1 MNAQHFAQA
10 AYGRPETP
18 LRSARQIEYD
28 LLARVTQKLTRSA
41 REKDQNFA
49 AFIAALHD
57 NTRLWRTFALDVA
70 GPGNGLPDAVRARIV
85 YLFQFS
91 EQHGRKV
98 MQGQATADILIEIN
112 TAIMRGLRGEG
123 EAA

>member
-10 AYGRPETP
+10 AYGRLETP

-28 LLARVTQKLTRSA
+28 LLARVTQRLTRA
-41 REKDQNFA
+41 AQDKDRNFTG
-49 AFIAALHD
+49 FITALHE
-57 NTRLWRTFALDVA
+57 NTRLWRAFALDVA
-70 GPGNGLPDAVRARIV
+70 QAENALPDGLRARIV
-85 YLFQFS
+85 YLFRFT

-98 MQGQATADILIEIN
+98 MQGHGSVDILIEIN